1 MDDPALTSQAIAELM
16 RELPSN
22 NGKASYEPQERKIN
36 PLGKPNK
43 KFLGRTIN
51 TALRHNKR
59 AIERTQARCQQKLQ
73 ELDDRYERRKTN
85 AFYNRKKPKE
95 ESYGRRERKSR
106 SRKKV
111 RKRHKSRSSS
121 RESRSR
127 SRSHKK
133 KHKKKHSKFKR
144 RQRRRRSTSSSGVSP
159 PAKTADDLTVPRSEY
174 YVHSNN
180 LALAVAMAYS
190 QTLFAHQT
198 LANKPHSPASQ
209 SSDIIRELMSDEETM
224 EQDIQLDTLSIASS
238 SEEVPEIVTIDVSSQ
253 DEQSVGSSVTD
264 SESDASNCSSIALV
278 DSGSDELASNSGSD
292 IEIIEC
298 DIEPKEEQNQLP
310 VESTQQAEPEEA
322 LSAADIATTV
332 DLTDD

>member
-1 MDDPALTSQAIAELM
+1 M
-16 RELPSN
+16 REFPSN

-51 TALRHNKR
+51 NALWHNKR
-59 AIERTQARCQQKLQ
+59 AIERTQASCQQKLQ

-85 AFYNRKKPKE
+85 AFYSRNKKE
-95 ESYGRRERKSR
+95 ESCRRRERKSR
-106 SRKKV
+106 SRKKL

-127 SRSHKK
+127 SRSHKR

-144 RQRRRRSTSSSGVSP
+144 RQRRRRSTSSSSSSEAAP
-159 PAKTADDLTVPRSEY
+159 PANTADELTVPRPEY

-180 LALAVAMAYS
+180 LALAMAMAYS

-198 LANKPHSPASQ
+198 PANKPHSPASP

-224 EQDIQLDTLSIASS
+224 KQEIQSDTLSVASS

-253 DEQSVGSSVTD
+253 DERSVGSSAGTD
-264 SESDASNCSSIALV
+264 NESDASSCSSIALV
-278 DSGSDELASNSGSD
+278 DSGSDELSSNNGSD

-298 DIEPKEEQNQLP
+298 DTEPKEEQNQLP
-310 VESTQQAEPEEA
+310 VESTQQADPEAA
-322 LSAADIATTV
+322 LSAPATTV

>member
-16 RELPSN
+16 REFPSN

-51 TALRHNKR
+51 TALWHNKR
-59 AIERTQARCQQKLQ
+59 AIERTQASCQQKLQ

-85 AFYNRKKPKE
+85 AFYSHNKKE

-106 SRKKV
+106 SRKKL
-111 RKRHKSRSSS
+111 RKRHKSRSTSS
-121 RESRSR
+121 ESRSR

-144 RQRRRRSTSSSGVSP
+144 RQRRRRSSCSSSSEAAP
-159 PAKTADDLTVPRSEY
+159 PAKTADELTVPRPEY

-180 LALAVAMAYS
+180 LALAMAMAYS

-198 LANKPHSPASQ
+198 PANKPHSPASP

-224 EQDIQLDTLSIASS
+224 KQEIESDTLSIASS

-253 DEQSVGSSVTD
+253 DEQSVGDSGTD
-264 SESDASNCSSIALV
+264 SESDARNCSSIALL

-298 DIEPKEEQNQLP
+298 DTEPREEQNQLP
-310 VESTQQAEPEEA
+310 VESTQQAEPEET
-322 LSAADIATTV
+322 LSAPTV